1 VGQTQG
7 NYSSS
12 NVLRFHDTI
21 MSPANG
27 AGPWDGYPL
36 LAQEC
41 DPGTGTSVFDDFTN
55 VPVTTALTG
64 NWKYIKG
71 TGGTVILSTTLSNG
85 WINLPTAASANDYI
99 SLFSQQAFFA
109 PSVLN
114 DAAFEVML
122 NVTEASTNAS
132 AWWCGL
138 TSVTT
143 TGGLVAATGAPPASY
158 SGAIFWKPP
167 GALAVNFQTSNA
179 TVRSPTATT
188 AITTAVSGT
197 TLILGA
203 TINHNNGVTCL
214 VTPYVSTVVANVR
227 TPVVQGPTQNLV
239 LASLANMLFGFG
251 IVSGAT
257 LAETLTVDYAL
268 ATCGRYYQ

>member
-1 VGQTQG
+1 MAEYT
-7 NYSSS
+7 SS
-12 NVLRFHDTI
+12 NVSRFYDTI
-21 MSPANG
+21 MSPARG
-27 AGPWDGYPL
+27 ASPWGGFPL
-36 LAQEC
+36 IAHDC
-41 DPGTGTSVFDDFTN
+41 DPGTSTKILDDFSNIST
-55 VPVTTALTG
+55 VTSTG
-64 NWKYIKG
+64 TWQIVKG
-71 TGGTVILSTTLSNG
+71 TGAAISLSTTLSNG
-85 WINLPTAASANDYI
+85 WVKIPTAASANDYQ

-158 SGAIFWKPP
+158 SGVIFWKPP

-179 TVRSPTATT
+179 TVRSPTSTT

-203 TINHNNGVTCL
+203 TINHNNGVTCQ
-214 VTPYVSTVVANVR
+214 VVPYVSTVVANVR
-227 TPVVQGPTQNLV
+227 TPVVQGPAQTLV
-239 LASLANMLFGFG
+239 LASLANMFFGFG
-251 IVSGAT
+251 IVSGAS
-257 LAETLTVDYAL
+257 LAETITLDYAM
-268 ATCGRYYQ
+268 AVCGRYYQ